1 MQPRLPSVALTEPVI
16 KLYSER
22 QLRPAPGPLSVV
34 ATGME
39 RNVSGDLESETRKAD
54 EPFLARFDPKPDE
67 GVLWT
72 LVSGIGQFVVAGW
85 CITIAGL
92 MIVVG
97 YAGMHGRG
105 SVLASA
111 AAILMTLFVLVG
123 VALAAIG
130 VRFLARSARA
140 FWVAMRKALFVV
152 SFNQA
157 VDKRRALHAVV
168 GDPLLEPYAR
178 YLLQRGDLKVPPL

>member
-1 MQPRLPSVALTEPVI
+1 MALTEPVI

-39 RNVSGDLESETRKAD
+39 RNVSADLESETRKAD

-152 SFNQA
+152 SFSQA